1 MSRSYTVQS
10 PRTSIIRNIPCLF
23 VIILLDHNHNIVCL
37 LPVISKQSQLSIMS
51 SRRRHRSRRGERD
64 SSSKRTQPYH
74 NGFKF
79 LILSSCVCLFKLHD
93 HVSVSF
99 SGMDTTIFDVPT
111 FLQTTAVVAT
121 SNAALSLSSSSSELH
136 ASLPYRSDTEGVD
149 LDSDLSAA
157 AASSSIEEA
166 ISVLP
171 QEEWLLVD
179 KKPVTMA
186 TATATATA
194 MVTNM
199 TNRIPKIVFK
209 MLLTTSGNLPS
220 YTELYA
226 NAKEH
231 RDYDLPATMTTHAME
246 TNTTT
251 TTTTTNSQSLL
262 EAHQSWSRHN
272 PDYEIRY
279 YDLKAGRRY
288 LQQYFHPLFL
298 RTFDCLQAFGF
309 KSDFLRMAFLYREG
323 GYYSDWKEVC
333 LQPNLLNRLSTV
345 AAEFTNGI
353 VLFEDQW
360 SPGYELLQHTT

>member
-1 MSRSYTVQS
+1 
-10 PRTSIIRNIPCLF
+10 
-23 VIILLDHNHNIVCL
+23 
-37 LPVISKQSQLSIMS
+37 
-51 SRRRHRSRRGERD
+51 
-64 SSSKRTQPYH
+64 
-74 NGFKF
+74 
-79 LILSSCVCLFKLHD
+79 
-93 HVSVSF
+93 
-99 SGMDTTIFDVPT
+99 
-111 FLQTTAVVAT
+111 
-121 SNAALSLSSSSSELH
+121 
-136 ASLPYRSDTEGVD
+136 
-149 LDSDLSAA
+149 
-157 AASSSIEEA
+157 
-166 ISVLP
+166 
-171 QEEWLLVD
+171 
-179 KKPVTMA
+179 
-186 TATATATA
+186 
-194 MVTNM
+194 
-199 TNRIPKIVFK
+199 
-209 MLLTTSGNLPS
+209 MLLTTLGNLPI

-231 RDYDLPATMTTHAME
+231 RDYDLPTTMTTHAME

-251 TTTTTNSQSLL
+251 TTTRNPQSLL

-279 YDLKAGRRY
+279 YDLKAGRQY

-333 LQPNLLNRLSTV
+333 LQPNLLNRLNTV

>member
-1 MSRSYTVQS
+1 M
-10 PRTSIIRNIPCLF
+10 P
-23 VIILLDHNHNIVCL
+23 
-37 LPVISKQSQLSIMS
+37 SQ
-51 SRRRHRSRRGERD
+51 RHRSRKGEQD
-64 SSSKRTQPYH
+64 SSSTSTRTYVATNH

-79 LILSSCVCLFKLHD
+79 LILSSCVCLFKLYD
-93 HVSVSF
+93 RVSVSF
-99 SGMDTTIFDVPT
+99 SGMDTTILDVPT
-111 FLQTTAVVAT
+111 FLQTTTVVAT
-121 SNAALSLSSSSSELH
+121 SNTSSLSLSSSELH
-136 ASLPYRSDTEGVD
+136 ASLPYRSDAEGVD

-157 AASSSIEEA
+157 AAVSSSIEEA

-171 QEEWLLVD
+171 SQEEWLLVD
-179 KKPVTMA
+179 KTPITIT
-186 TATATATA
+186 TATATAT
-194 MVTNM
+194 VTNM
-199 TNRIPKIVFK
+199 TNQIPKIVFK

-231 RDYDLPATMTTHAME
+231 RDDDLPTTMTTHAME

-251 TTTTTNSQSLL
+251 TTTRNPQSLL

-279 YDLKAGRRY
+279 YDLKAGRQY